1 MTARIMETAD
11 MAKIGFLGLGEM
23 GTPMA
28 RRLLQAGHDMV
39 VWNRSSERT
48 AVLGTDGA
56 AVAATPAKAAAGR
69 DFVITMLATPEALEL
84 VLFGSAGVAPALSPG
99 QVLIEMS
106 TVGPEEVRSAAARL
120 PKGVSLVDAPVRG
133 SVPQATSGRLDI
145 FVGATDQD
153 YERVRPILEPL
164 GSARHTGSPGSG
176 AAMKLVANLTLGAA
190 IITLGEAL
198 ALGESFD
205 LSRTLLLDVL
215 ADSPIGPIV
224 KAKRANAESGQF
236 APSFKL
242 RHAAKDLRLVTEAA
256 VARGRDLRQARANRA
271 WLDEA
276 AEHGAADL
284 DFSAVV
290 ATIGGETPSADRRP
304 SNELRDTR

>member
-1 MTARIMETAD
+1 

-28 RRLLQAGHDMV
+28 GRLLHDGHEMV
-39 VWNRSSERT
+39 VWNRSAERT
-48 AVLGTDGA
+48 APLAKEGA
-56 AVAATPAKAAAGR
+56 AVAPSPAAAAAGA
-69 DFVITMLATPEALEL
+69 DFVITMLATPEALEN
-84 VLFGSAGVAPALSPG
+84 VLFGAEGLAPALSPG
-99 QVLIEMS
+99 QVWIDMS
-106 TVGPEEVRSAAARL
+106 TVGPDEVRSAAARL
-120 PKGVSLVDAPVRG
+120 PEGASLVDAPVRG

-145 FVGATDQD
+145 FAGATDEN
-153 YERVRPILEPL
+153 YERVRPILETL
-164 GSARHTGSPGSG
+164 GSVRHTGGPGSG
-176 AAMKLVANLTLGAA
+176 AAMKLVANLALGAA
-190 IITLGEAL
+190 IVTLGEAL
-198 ALGESFD
+198 SLGEA
-205 LSRTLLLDVL
+205 LELQRATLLDVL

-224 KAKRANAESGQF
+224 KAKRANVESGQF

-256 VARGRDLRQARANRA
+256 AARGRDLKQARANRA

-290 ATIGGETPSADRRP
+290 ATIGEHGR
-304 SNELRDTR
+304 